1 MPEQSARFALPL
13 LVPGQA
19 EKEVYHNEA
28 LARIDAALHAS
39 VVDGP
44 MADPPPVPT
53 IGQSWIVGSAATGAW
68 AGQDRN
74 LAAWTGG
81 GWRFVAPVPGMMVW
95 QAARG
100 CWVYWTGGGWS
111 DGRLPATSLVIGG
124 VQVVGN
130 RAESISN
137 PTGGTV
143 IDGEVRSAVEA
154 IIATLRSH
162 GLIES

>member
-1 MPEQSARFALPL
+1 MPEESARFALPL

-44 MADPPPVPT
+44 TTAPPAVPA
-53 IGQSWIVGSAATGAW
+53 IGQSWIVGSGAGGDWTGRDAS
-68 AGQDRN
+68 

-81 GWRFVAPVPGMMVW
+81 GWRFVPPVPGMLAW
-95 QAARG
+95 HAARG
-100 CWVYWTGGGWS
+100 CWFHWTGSAWS
-111 DGRLPATSLVIGG
+111 EGALPATALIIGG

-130 RAESISN
+130 RRENVAN
-137 PTGGTV
+137 PVGGTI
-143 IDGEVRSAVEA
+143 IDAEARGAIDA